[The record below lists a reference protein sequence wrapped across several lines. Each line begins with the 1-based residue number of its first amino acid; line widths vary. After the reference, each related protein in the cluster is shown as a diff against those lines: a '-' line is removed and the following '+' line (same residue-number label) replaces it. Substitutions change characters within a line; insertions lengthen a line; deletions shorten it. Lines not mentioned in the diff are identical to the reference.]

1 MKFHRL
7 GAALCAA
14 LGCLAMSCLILLS
27 SVPVAI
33 AAEPSGTMFSL
44 SDLIDPFR
52 PYIVEAVTA
61 VVGIVI
67 GRLYMLI
74 ERYMRVSVE
83 ARHREAFQTAIRNGA
98 LAGLAYAQ
106 RHAGKVKVDV
116 RSELVAEG
124 LRYVL
129 AAVPDAINYFGV
141 DEHRIS
147 EVIDAKLAEFIP
159 PTPVAVSVKHAAG

>member
-1 MKFHRL
+1 MKFNRL

-14 LGCLAMSCLILLS
+14 LGCLAMSCLILIS
-27 SVPVAI
+27 SVPAAI
-33 AAEPSGTMFSL
+33 AAEPSGTVFSL

-61 VVGIVI
+61 VIGLVA
-67 GRLYMLI
+67 GRLYMLV

-83 ARHREAFQTAIRNGA
+83 ARHREAFQTAVRNGA
-98 LAGLAYAQ
+98 LAGFAYAQ
-106 RHAGKVKVDV
+106 KHAGKVKVDV

-129 AAVPDAINYFGV
+129 AAVPDAIRYFGV
-141 DEHRIS
+141 DEERVS
-147 EVIDAKLAEFIP
+147 EAIDAKLSEFLP
-159 PTPVAVSVKHAAG
+159 PAPATVGVKYTAG